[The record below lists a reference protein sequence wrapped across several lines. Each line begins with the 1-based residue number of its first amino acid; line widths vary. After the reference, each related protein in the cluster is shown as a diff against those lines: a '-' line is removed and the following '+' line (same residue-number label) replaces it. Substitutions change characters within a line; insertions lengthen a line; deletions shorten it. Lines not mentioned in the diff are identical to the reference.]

1 VQTAKAD
8 YAGNKNFEFNWSHE
22 PHGSFIRGEPWVSL
36 LFESPGK
43 WTLRIYKKKS
53 ALGIPITF
61 EIGFTK
67 RYAETIEE
75 AVAMANTIL
84 SVELRDEEP
93 QRRPEDILT
102 PAVG

>member
-1 VQTAKAD
+1 
-8 YAGNKNFEFNWSHE
+8 
-22 PHGSFIRGEPWVSL
+22 VSL
-36 LFESPGK
+36 LFESTGK

-67 RYAETIEE
+67 RYAETIEQ

-93 QRRPEDILT
+93 HTLTEDVLT
-102 PAVG
+102 RTVG